1 MTVPPE
7 QAERVFIRGVNWVG
21 DAVMAT
27 PAITRIRRAFP
38 RARITL
44 HVRPW
49 VAPVYEHSPD
59 IDDLWVGD
67 DSAST
72 IAFYQLAQ
80 RIRDARFDYAFVF
93 PNAFRAAA
101 LLFLGGATERIGH
114 DRRRL
119 HAWERMFRSRAFM
132 FTRAIPVSA
141 ALLERHEIYY
151 YLNLVDWLPGGTV
164 EEPRLVLHSGP
175 EERRAVTGL
184 LERRGSS
191 VGALRVAIAP
201 GSINSNAKR
210 WLPERF
216 AAVADRLHR
225 DEGAE
230 IYLIGSA
237 AEKDV
242 MDAVA
247 GMCAAPVHNLA
258 GELDLGQV
266 IAFLDQCHAF
276 VGNDS
281 GAMHLAAALRVPSVA
296 IFGPTKWVNTA
307 PFSPLSTIVREPV
320 ECAPCMLRDCPID
333 HRCMTRV
340 DVGRVLDTVAS
351 LRAEID
357 SRRAGCVTP

>member
-1 MTVPPE
+1 MTLPPE
-7 QAERVFIRGVNWVG
+7 QAGRVFIRGVNWVG

-27 PAITRIRRAFP
+27 PAISRIRRAFP

-49 VAPVYEHSPD
+49 VGPVYEHSPD
-59 IDDLWVGD
+59 IDELWVED

-72 IAFYQLAQ
+72 MDFYRLAN
-80 RIRDARFDYAFVF
+80 RIREARFDYGFVF

-101 LLFLGGATERIGH
+101 LLFLGGVAERIGH

-119 HAWERMFRSRAFM
+119 HAWDRVFRSRAFM
-132 FTRAIPVSA
+132 FTRAIPVMA
-141 ALLERHEIYY
+141 ELLDRHEVYY
-151 YLNLVDWLPGGTV
+151 YLNLVDWLPGATD
-164 EEPRLVLHSGP
+164 EEPRLVLHAGDA
-175 EERRAVTGL
+175 ERRAVAEL
-184 LERRGSS
+184 LDRKAASPDAPRI
-191 VGALRVAIAP
+191 AIAP

-210 WLPERF
+210 WLPDRF

-225 DEGAE
+225 NEGAE
-230 IYLIGSA
+230 IYLIGSG

-242 MDAVA
+242 MDEVA
-247 GMCAAPVHNLA
+247 RLCTGPVHNLA
-258 GELDLGQV
+258 GELNLGQV

-276 VGNDS
+276 IGNDS

-296 IFGPTKWVNTA
+296 IFGPTRWVNTA

-340 DVGRVLDTVAS
+340 DVDRVLGAVQS
-351 LRAEID
+351 LRPEIER
-357 SRRAGCVTP
+357 RRAGCAAL